1 MFMPAAARKEPARKT
16 VASTRQLRSA
26 VTATSPPRPRALR
39 IIIGYKLV
47 KAPVALLLA
56 GYLAF
61 EPSFALHE
69 TLRLSHDLSEGGAL
83 LKQLAALIDR
93 AATPH
98 ALSRAAL
105 LATLDG
111 LTTALEAFLLWRGKP
126 WGEWIVVL
134 GLAALVPLEALA
146 VVRRPSVLRVVV
158 LTLNLAIAAYLARR
172 RVLASRA

>member
-1 MFMPAAARKEPARKT
+1 MFNAAAARPEPHLRQLE
-16 VASTRQLRSA
+16 STRRFGSS
-26 VTATSPPRPRALR
+26 VTFTPPPRPRALR
-39 IIIGYKLV
+39 LIIGYKLV
-47 KAPVALLLA
+47 KAPIALLLA

-83 LKQLAALIDR
+83 LKQLAGLIDR
-93 AATPH
+93 AATAH
-98 ALSRAAL
+98 ALSRAAQ
-105 LATLDG
+105 LAALDG

-134 GLAALVPLEALA
+134 GLALLLPLESVALL
-146 VVRRPSVLRVVV
+146 RRPSVLRGVV
-158 LTLNLAIAAYLARR
+158 LTLNLAIVAYLARR